1 MVTYTTN
8 LENMHTHVC
17 VICL

>member
-1 MVTYTTN
+1 MLTYTTN

-17 VICL
+17 VICP